1 MHVDPSEHYGSL
13 RRIFIEWI
21 CLELYLIPETNCGI
35 VPHKQD
41 VPETDEA
48 GKLKCK
54 KGDDNIS
61 FSALDGDQ
69 YAKVEQCSTSVNSGE
84 STPKSTK
91 ENSVKPPMAP
101 KQDFI
106 HVRARRGQAT
116 DSHSLAERV
125 KPFLQ
130 IIHGMLASFLSFSII
145 KMVSHDSSCCSLLYQ
160 TRLTHHHVALC
171 IIGQRLSSFMIM
183 FLPFL
188 SLNKIDHIN
197 QGVSC
202 HLYHQQGL
210 SCHYHVMVL
219 VYHRYIIPLML

>member
-1 MHVDPSEHYGSL
+1 MHVGPSEHYGSL
-13 RRIFIEWI
+13 RRVFFHIIEWI
-21 CLELYLIPETNCGI
+21 FLEVYLIPETNCGI
-35 VPHKQD
+35 LPHKQD

-48 GKLKCK
+48 GKLRCK

-91 ENSVKPPMAP
+91 ENSVKPPDTAP

-106 HVRARRGQAT
+106 HMRARRGQAT

-130 IIHGMLASFLSFSII
+130 IIHGILASLLSFSII
-145 KMVSHDSSCCSLLYQ
+145 IFFSQGSSCSLLYQ
-160 TRLTHHHVALC
+160 TRAILIHHHVALC
-171 IIGQRLSSFMIM
+171 IIGPHLSSFVIM
-183 FLPFL
+183 FLSFL
-188 SLNKIDHIN
+188 SLNMIDLIN
-197 QGVSC
+197 
-202 HLYHQQGL
+202 
-210 SCHYHVMVL
+210 
-219 VYHRYIIPLML
+219 